1 MAGTSYTRQST
12 LTDGDTI
19 TASLFNAE
27 YNQLVTAFSYAA
39 SGTTGHQHDGGAGEG
54 GNIEIIGDQD
64 FNNKIVVDSSNN
76 RWSVYVEV
84 GGSAVE
90 QVRIEDGV
98 VYPVTDSDVDLG
110 TNALRFKDAYIDSLT
125 ATTSLTLGTSITVS
139 SILDEDDMSSDSA
152 TALATQQSIKA
163 YVDAQ
168 VTAQDLDLTDGT
180 TSISIDLDSEA
191 LSVLGGTGV
200 TSTASGNG
208 VTLAIDSTVT
218 TLTGSQTLTNKTLT
232 SPDINTPDIDGGT
245 IDGAVIGGSSAAAG
259 SFTTVGATGNITVGG
274 TVDGRDVATDGTK
287 LDGIEASATADQTNA
302 EIRTAVEA
310 ASDSNVFT
318 DADHTKL
325 NAIEASA
332 DVTDTANVTAAGAL
346 MDSELTAIASVKALN
361 QGVATTDS
369 PTFAA
374 VTVNGNVEFD
384 GLSGTGS
391 VTVTDIL
398 DQDDMSGNSAT
409 ALATQQSIKA
419 YVDAQQDTVDTLA
432 EILALSN
439 ATGGTDIAVG
449 TGDDITFADNSK
461 AIFGSGSDLQIYHS
475 GTASIVGDFG
485 TGDLLI
491 RGENL
496 KLQNTAGE
504 NYLVATNND
513 AIRLYYDNAE
523 KLATAS
529 GGISVT
535 GEVAATS
542 LDISGNIDV
551 DGTTNLDVVDI
562 DGAVDMAST
571 LTVAGEITANGGIA
585 LGDNDKATFGASDDL
600 QIYHD
605 GLNSYIKD
613 IGTGS
618 LKIAGADVEITTVGG
633 NKYFSGSVNVAT
645 LFHTNNPKL
654 ATTSGGIQVTG
665 DISNASGDLTLDV
678 AGNINLDADG
688 GEFRFK
694 DGGTLY
700 ATAYQG
706 GGGSFY
712 LASAVQDKDLIFQ
725 GNDGGSTIT
734 ALTLDM
740 SAAGKATFNSSID
753 TGGTITV
760 NSGNI
765 NLPTDGGTVF
775 FGADVDMRMF
785 HDGSN
790 GKITNST
797 GGFYIGSDVIG
808 LQNAAH
814 NTTYLGFASG
824 GAATFNAGIT
834 VGGNVTIPDY
844 VIHDGNTATKFG
856 FGSANTMNFISNGSD
871 RLTIANSYAVFNEA
885 GTDYDFRVE
894 SSGNANMLFV
904 DGGNNRVGVGTGSPA
919 VALDIAGSGTTQLRI
934 QMSGQADT
942 RVLSDTGTGIVG
954 TYSNHP
960 LNFKTNSTTA
970 FTIASDGSLS
980 TPTAGTSNVR
990 FGVNAGNSIQSGGN
1004 YNTVVGDEAGT
1015 AITTGDENTFIGYTS
1030 GDAVTT
1036 ATGNTAV
1043 GFSTLTT
1050 NVLGSRS
1057 VAVGRAALQVQN
1069 PASATNMY
1077 NTAVGFAAGE
1087 SVTTGTE
1094 NTLIGALAG
1103 DALTDSDRNV
1113 ALGYSA
1119 LGAEILG
1126 QYSTAIGWNA
1136 LGVQSNSSAANAL
1149 NTAVGYNAGG
1159 AVTTGVNNTLI
1170 GGLAGDAITTGLEN
1184 TAVGRGALGASTTGQ
1199 ENVAVGSLAAPALTT
1214 ARNSTFIGYLSGRH
1228 ATTTNYTTAIGSLAL
1243 NGASGSTT
1251 ADNNT
1256 AVGYKALYT
1265 ATTGANNT
1273 ALGFEAGKSISTG
1286 IQNVFVGSNA
1296 GDATDGGTNNVG
1308 VGHGA
1313 LSANCGGSN
1322 TGIGHQALSV
1332 CTANNNTAVGQNAQV
1347 LVTSGAQNTSLGA
1360 YALQTTTT
1368 GTYNIGIGYNSNS
1381 SSSTASGQCTLGDGN
1396 ISNLRCNDQS
1406 ISSLSDSRD
1415 KTDVIDSPYGLDF
1428 INTVRPVQFKW
1439 ESRDGNVKDGSTRIG
1454 FIAQELLA
1462 ATDGNNAIL
1471 DLVLDDNPDKLEA
1484 KYGNLLPIAIQAIQ
1498 ELSAQVDALTARIE
1512 TLEG

>member
-332 DVTDTANVTAAGAL
+332 TADQTDAEIRAAVEAASDSNVFTDADHTKLNAIEASADVTDTANVTAAGAL

-369 PTFAA
+369 PTFVD
-374 VTVNGNVEFD
+374 VT
-384 GLSGTGS
+384 
-391 VTVTDIL
+391 
-398 DQDDMSGNSAT
+398 
-409 ALATQQSIKA
+409 
-419 YVDAQQDTVDTLA
+419 
-432 EILALSN
+432 
-439 ATGGTDIAVG
+439 
-449 TGDDITFADNSK
+449 
-461 AIFGSGSDLQIYHS
+461 
-475 GTASIVGDFG
+475 
-485 TGDLLI
+485 
-491 RGENL
+491 
-496 KLQNTAGE
+496 
-504 NYLVATNND
+504 
-513 AIRLYYDNAE
+513 
-523 KLATAS
+523 
-529 GGISVT
+529 
-535 GEVAATS
+535 ATS
-542 LDISGNIDV
+542 LDISGDIDVDGTANLDGFTSVGNGTITGDLVIKETGFPRITLQDLDGTNTRSFIDHTGSDLIFTAQNNTAHGRIIFNRYDNSSTVTSGYFDAAGKLFINGDLDV

-678 AGNINLDADG
+678 AGNINLDAG
-688 GEFRFK
+688 GGDFFFK
-694 DGGTLY
+694 DGGVTKGTIQNSSDDLVIKVN
-700 ATAYQG
+700 T
-706 GGGSFY
+706 
-712 LASAVQDKDLIFQ
+712 QDKDLKFQ
-725 GNDGGSTIT
+725 GNDGGSLVT

-740 SAAGKATFNSSID
+740 SAAGAAIF
-753 TGGTITV
+753 
-760 NSGNI
+760 SG
-765 NLPTDGGTVF
+765 
-775 FGADVDMRMF
+775 
-785 HDGSN
+785 S
-790 GKITNST
+790 
-797 GGFYIGSDVIG
+797 
-808 LQNAAH
+808 
-814 NTTYLGFASG
+814 
-824 GAATFNAGIT
+824 
-834 VGGNVTIPDY
+834 VTIPDY

-894 SSGNANMLFV
+894 SSNNTHMLFV
-904 DGGNNRVGVGTGSPA
+904 DGGNDAVGIGTGSPA

-970 FTIASDGSLS
+970 FKIAADGSLS

-990 FGVNAGNSIQSGGN
+990 FGVNAGNSIASGGN
-1004 YNTVVGDEAGT
+1004 YNVVVGDEAGT

-1498 ELSAQVDALTARIE
+1498 ELSAQVEALTARIE